1 MTHESMLER
10 EMFEIRLL
18 EAIKSDKREKSGDID
33 QQIERL
39 KKE

>member
-1 MTHESMLER
+1 MLER

-18 EAIKSDKREKSGDID
+18 EAINSDKSEKSGDID

>member
-1 MTHESMLER
+1 MLER

-18 EAIKSDKREKSGDID
+18 EAIKSEETMDGDID
-33 QQIERL
+33 KQIERL